1 MYLKSVHELMIQIL
15 ANLSP
20 IDFWISISLHAATLF
35 ILIIEVI
42 FNRMTICINMVLLVF
57 GTVLLYMCL
66 IFIIF
71 AV

>member
-1 MYLKSVHELMIQIL
+1 MIQIL

-20 IDFWISISLHAATLF
+20 IDFWISISLHAVTLF

-42 FNRMTICINMVLLVF
+42 FNRMIICINMVLLVF